1 MAGEAPSNGHDFP
14 ARVDRNR
21 LRRARLSVG
30 GGPCGEWVDRDG
42 RREIELT
49 GVAVDPRTTE

>member
-1 MAGEAPSNGHDFP
+1 VEL
-14 ARVDRNR
+14 DR
-21 LRRARLSVG
+21 SVG

-42 RREIELT
+42 RLIAELT